1 MSRSNGPP
9 ATIIVDTREQERV
22 HDHDD
27 GADEPA
33 PATLAG
39 RDPFAAPL
47 ADGWVR
53 LAGRS
58 RENRLVHLAG
68 PASLLGGIVDVR
80 IEAAGP
86 YSLRGILA

>member
-1 MSRSNGPP
+1 ML
-9 ATIIVDTREQERV
+9 VDAEERAHG
-22 HDHDD
+22 HDHDAEA
-27 GADEPA
+27 GKETPA
-33 PATLAG
+33 SLAG

-47 ADGWVR
+47 PGGWVR

-68 PASLLGGIVDVR
+68 PPALVGRIVDVR

-86 YSLRGILA
+86 YSLRGVVA